1 MTYHLSLALPFNC
14 RPSPDREEGLITLIA
29 TGFKRQDESEI
40 GPLQSASCASTL
52 KIFDAPVDSSQELP
66 RCGSTIELD
75 AANTTWLAK
84 MLPCFHLNPVIQA
97 VVKKYDILFIA
108 DEVICAFGR
117 VGTMFGRYK
126 YGIKPDL
133 VTLAKLSSIYMP
145 IGAVLVSPKV
155 YDVVHSQSNQLGVF
169 SHGFTYSGHPV
180 ACAVALETLK
190 IYKFI
195 RGTGLIFGTEI
206 YAET

>member
-1 MTYHLSLALPFNC
+1 MKVKSD
-14 RPSPDREEGLITLIA
+14 PS
-29 TGFKRQDESEI
+29 S
-40 GPLQSASCASTL
+40 SASCASTL
-52 KIFDAPVDSSQELP
+52 KNFDAPVDSSQELP

-190 IYKFI
+190 IYKFVVIYPFECLIIYSLRFIKII

>member
-1 MTYHLSLALPFNC
+1 MTYRFSLALPFNYL
-14 RPSPDREEGLITLIA
+14 PSPDREAVRITLIA

-40 GPLQSASCASTL
+40 RPLQSASCAFTL
-52 KIFDAPVDSSQELP
+52 NNFDAPVDSSQELP

-75 AANTTWLAK
+75 AANTAWLAK
-84 MLPCFHLNPVIQA
+84 MLPCFHLNL
-97 VVKKYDILFIA
+97 YDILFIA

-117 VGTMFGRYK
+117 VGTMFGCYK

-133 VTLAKLSSIYMP
+133 VTLAKAVVRIYELFLSAQKFMMLYILRATS
-145 IGAVLVSPKV
+145 LV
-155 YDVVHSQSNQLGVF
+155 GVF

-190 IYKFI
+190 IYKYVVIYPFEC
-195 RGTGLIFGTEI
+195 LII
-206 YAET
+206 